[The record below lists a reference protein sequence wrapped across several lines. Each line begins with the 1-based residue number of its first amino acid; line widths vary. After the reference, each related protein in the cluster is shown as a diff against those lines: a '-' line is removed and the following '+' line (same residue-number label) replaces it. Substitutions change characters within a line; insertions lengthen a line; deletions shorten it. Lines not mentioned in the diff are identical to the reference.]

1 MLKGGWDLDGG
12 DGKVNVQARRTTG
25 AREELEACL
34 GSRKEFSLAGMQ
46 MKRAG
51 WWGRRQGADRGLAK
65 ALRDSSV

>member
-1 MLKGGWDLDGG
+1 MSRQGGR
-12 DGKVNVQARRTTG
+12 AG